1 MPPGSLS
8 DPMSAERLTVRE
20 AAHRIFEH
28 FGVDRLFGNPGS
40 TELPMLKGMPEG
52 FRYVLGLNEAVVVGM
67 ADGFA
72 RSTGK
77 PALVNLHS
85 AAGTGHSLGNLF
97 TAFRNCAPIVVTA
110 GQQARSILPYDPFLY
125 NERATEFPR
134 PYVKY
139 AVEPARAED
148 VPLALIRAF
157 ITALTP
163 PMGPCYVSIPV
174 DDWDRECEMPQ
185 LPELVLATSPD
196 PAGLGK
202 IAAMLDAAEK
212 PALVIGTGVANAGG
226 WDAAIALAEQTGAS
240 VWCAPY
246 AARETFPETH
256 PQFAGF
262 IPAWRDQLR
271 NLLAPFDA
279 ILVAGAPVFTYHVEG
294 EGPHWPPEAKLAA
307 LSDDPQHIAALPGG
321 LGVLGNPATGLA
333 SLARQCSARDFSGT
347 SHELITPPAE
357 MTAAHVLKKVA
368 ELRPE
373 GAVVVEEAPTARG
386 PEHVTLPINREG
398 GFYSCAS
405 GGLGYS
411 LPGAVGVALGQ
422 DDKVLAILGDGA
434 AMYTI
439 QGLFSAR
446 EEVANVSF
454 LIMNNSAYAALTMFS
469 SEFGMN
475 FVPGCDLT
483 GIDFVQ
489 LAEAQGIPARRV
501 DEVSQIDEAL
511 LWSFEQSGPTL
522 VDFRIA

>member
-1 MPPGSLS
+1 M
-8 DPMSAERLTVRE
+8 LTVRE
-20 AAHRIFEH
+20 ASHRVFQH

-40 TELPMLKGMPEG
+40 TELPMLKAMPEG
-52 FRYVLGLNEAVVVGM
+52 FRYIMGLNEAVVVGM

-72 RSTGK
+72 RASGR

-125 NERATEFPR
+125 NERPTEFPR

-148 VPLALIRAF
+148 VPVALVRAF

-163 PMGPCYVSIPV
+163 PMGPVYVSIPV
-174 DDWDRECEMPQ
+174 DDWDRECEMPD
-185 LPELVLATSPD
+185 LPELSLGATPCGD
-196 PAGLGK
+196 GLTR
-202 IAAMLDAAEK
+202 IAEMLDAAER
-212 PALVIGTGVANAGG
+212 PALVLGTGVANCGG
-226 WDAAIALAEQTGAS
+226 WEDAIDLAEKCGAS
-240 VWCAPY
+240 VFAAPY

-262 IPAWRDQLR
+262 LPAWRDQIRQMLD
-271 NLLAPFDA
+271 PFDA

-294 EGPHWPPEAKLAA
+294 SGPHWPSHAKLAL
-307 LSDDPQHIAALPGG
+307 LSEDPNHLAALPGG
-321 LGVLGNPATGLA
+321 LGVLGDVGAGLA
-333 SLARQCSARDFSGT
+333 IVADFVRERAFAGST
-347 SHELITPPAE
+347 HQLIDPPAE
-357 MTAAHVLKKVA
+357 MTAAYVLKRIA
-368 ELRPE
+368 ALRPE
-373 GAVVVEEAPTARG
+373 NAVVVEEAPTARG
-386 PEHVTLPINREG
+386 PEHVTLPITREG

-411 LPGAVGVALGQ
+411 LPGAIGVALGQ
-422 DDKVLAILGDGA
+422 DDKVVCILGDGS

-439 QGLFSAR
+439 QGLFTAKQ
-446 EEVANVSF
+446 EVANVSY
-454 LIMNNSAYAALTMFS
+454 LIMNNSAYAALTGFS
-469 SEFGMN
+469 AEFGMN

-483 GIDFVQ
+483 GLDFVQ
-489 LAEAQGIPARRV
+489 LAEAQGIPARKADQV
-501 DEVSQIDEAL
+501 EQVDEAL
-511 LWSFEQSGPTL
+511 QWSFEQSGPTL